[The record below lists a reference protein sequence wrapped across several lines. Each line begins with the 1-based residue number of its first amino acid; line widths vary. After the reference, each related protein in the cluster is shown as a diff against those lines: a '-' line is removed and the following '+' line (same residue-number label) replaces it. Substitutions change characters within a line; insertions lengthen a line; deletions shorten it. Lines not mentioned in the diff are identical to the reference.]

1 MSHVLA
7 YPTDSIGRI
16 MRKRVMKVRPEDTLR
31 HATELMMDL
40 QIGSVVV
47 VEDDRPVGIITERD
61 CVRLMASGQVPEAT
75 ARDVM
80 TTPVITCESDKKVT
94 DAFVAMA
101 VNKINHLPI
110 TENGKLVGIVA
121 GRDLLAAA
129 LV

>member
-7 YPTDSIGRI
+7 HATDSVGAI
-16 MRKRVMKVRPEDTLR
+16 MRKRVMKARPDDTLR
-31 HATELMMDL
+31 HVAELMMDL
-40 QIGSVVV
+40 QIGSIVVA
-47 VEDDRPVGIITERD
+47 EGDKAVGIITERD
-61 CVRLMASGQVPEAT
+61 CVRLMASGQLPEAKV
-75 ARDVM
+75 REVM

>member
-7 YPTDSIGRI
+7 HATDSIGTI
-16 MRKRVMKVRPEDTLR
+16 MRKRVMKVRPDSTLR
-31 HATELMMDL
+31 HAAELMMEL
-40 QIGSVVV
+40 QIGSIVV
-47 VEDDRPVGIITERD
+47 VEDDKAVGIITERD
-61 CVRLMASGQVPEAT
+61 CVRLIAGGQHPET
-75 ARDVM
+75 KVRDVM

-129 LV
+129 LA